1 MQLYVSAR
9 RSIFPRKYTNIQ
21 KSTTR
26 SIQRYSSNPTFPQN
40 SRTFPKE
47 PHISAKR
54 PTFPQKCTMGWLRWV
69 GSLKLLVGSL
79 KLLVGSLKLLVGSLK
94 LLVGSLKLLVGS
106 LKLLVFFAE
115 YRLFCKSALLK
126 RLYPAKETY
135 DSRSLLIVAT
145 LLLCTYT
152 LHLTHPLEVSAVK
165 EPYISAK
172 EPYIFAKEYHY
183 ICTHT
188 SHPTHPWRDPLEVFP
203 AQQPYLSAKQPYISA
218 KRLIFP
224 Q

>member
-54 PTFPQKCTMGWLRWV
+54 PTFPQKCTMGWLRW
-69 GSLKLLVGSL
+69 
-79 KLLVGSLKLLVGSLK
+79 
-94 LLVGSLKLLVGS
+94 VGSLKLLVGS